1 MQHMNRLKN
10 AVVLLLLAALA
21 ITMVGCGG
29 NGEQTGETSGDF
41 KIGIV
46 TGTVSQGEDEYRAA
60 EIMVERYGDRVVH
73 VTYPDNF
80 MQEQETFIGRI
91 TELAA
96 DPDMKAI
103 VICQGVP
110 GTAAA
115 LDKVREMRDD
125 ILLLVGVIHED
136 PQVIAEKAD
145 IVVDRD
151 ELERGRTIPELAKQ
165 MGATKFIHYSFP
177 RHMSIPL
184 ISQRRDR
191 FKEECERLGME
202 FIEVSSPDPTG
213 PDGIPGTQK
222 FILEDVPLQVQT
234 HGKDIAVFGTNLAM
248 QEPMIRA
255 ALEAGCIFPEPCSPG
270 PTMGYPGALG
280 IDVKGMSGDMQ
291 AIMDAIEE
299 EIIAR
304 GGAGRFATWPV
315 ALNMAIIQSLAELAF
330 QAVEGKVD
338 LGDVDAL
345 KAAMEKEAGSEMM
358 VRRLIDGTNYY
369 VAIAGS
375 YIFGAEN

>member
-1 MQHMNRLKN
+1 MNRLKN

-136 PQVIAEKAD
+136 PQVIAEKVD